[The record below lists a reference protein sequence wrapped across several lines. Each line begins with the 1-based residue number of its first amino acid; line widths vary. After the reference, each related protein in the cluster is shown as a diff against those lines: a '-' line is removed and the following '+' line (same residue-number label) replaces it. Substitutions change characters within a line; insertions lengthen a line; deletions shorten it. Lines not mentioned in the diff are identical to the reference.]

1 MATTVAS
8 FCARPVAARPV
19 GRKAMAGAPMRATVS
34 NGATTVMAARA
45 SWLPGSTPPAHL
57 KGILPGDF
65 GAGLPSTC
73 VGPETCRGTGG
84 ELPMHVNT
92 SQRPHTGERPRFPR

>member
-65 GAGLPSTC
+65 GAGLPSTLC
-73 VGPETCRGTGG
+73 
-84 ELPMHVNT
+84 
-92 SQRPHTGERPRFPR
+92 RPRDVPRDGWGAADAC